1 MTSAREGTQY
11 TSPQLAS
18 VPDGTMLGAQVLQA
32 VDQSSP
38 SLFLSAR
45 PVEFCGATPW
55 RHRPAPSN
63 NALSNFVSFLLGFGG
78 CVNL

>member
-18 VPDGTMLGAQVLQA
+18 VPAGTMLGAQVLQA

-55 RHRPAPSN
+55 RHRPAPSK
-63 NALSNFVSFLLGFGG
+63 NAILNFSVFGFGG